1 MTDKGKRAHFKTMT
15 EIPVTRPLLPG
26 VSKLFPGLK
35 RAFASGMVTNAGND
49 RRFEQAVAAHCGVKE
64 AVAVS
69 SCTSGLVL
77 TLRCLGVQG
86 AALLPSYT
94 FFATG
99 HACLWNGLTP
109 VFAEISED
117 SWTIDPRQVEPWLA
131 DFQSKILNPRSEIS
145 VLVGVHLFGNPC
157 HVEALERIATK
168 HKLKLV
174 FDSAHGMGALHKGKP
189 LGAWGDAEVFSLSP
203 TKLLCSGEGG
213 MVTTD
218 DRVLARMLRAARDYG
233 NTGDYDP
240 AFAGL
245 NARMSE
251 LHAILGYESLKLLEK
266 NARRRQALV
275 GLYKEKLGGLPGLS
289 FQKVAPYDRC
299 SYKDFT
305 VTIDPEAFGTSRDE
319 VQRKLAREGIATRR
333 YYYPPVHR
341 IKAYRPWAGLQGAL
355 PVTDRVSRTAL
366 SLPLFHDLSDS
377 SVLRVCRAIRE
388 LGG

>member
-1 MTDKGKRAHFKTMT
+1 MINPKSKIKNLKCK
-15 EIPVTRPLLPG
+15 IPLTRPLLPKPE
-26 VSKLFPGLK
+26 KLLPGLRK
-35 RAFASGMVTNAGND
+35 AFSSGMVTNSVYV
-49 RRFEQAVAAHCGVKE
+49 RRFEEAVADHCGVKE

-99 HACLWNGLTP
+99 HACLWNGLIP
-109 VFAEISED
+109 IFVD
-117 SWTIDPRQVEPWLA
+117 IDPKTWTLSIQNLNSSLFNPYSSFSVILA
-131 DFQSKILNPRSEIS
+131 
-145 VLVGVHLFGNPC
+145 VHIFGNPC
-157 HVEALERIATK
+157 RVEALEKIASR

-189 LGAWGDAEVFSLSP
+189 LGGYGDAEVFSLSP

-213 MVTTD
+213 VVTTG
-218 DRVLARMLRAARDYG
+218 DRILAKMLRAARDYG

-251 LHAILGYESLKLLEK
+251 LHAILGLESLKLLEK

-275 GLYKEKLGGLPGLS
+275 GLYKEKLGGLPGIS

-305 VTIDPEAFGTSRDE
+305 ILIDSTAFGATRDE
-319 VQRKLAREGIATRR
+319 VQKKLARQGIASRR

-341 IKAYRPWAGLQGAL
+341 IKAYHPWAGLQGLL
-355 PVTDRVSRTAL
+355 PVTDRVSSTAL
-366 SLPLFHDLSDS
+366 SLPLFPDMTEREAL
-377 SVLRVCRAIRE
+377 VVCHAIR
-388 LGG
+388 GIHG